1 MSLTIISVDTG
12 NKNIKTPNTQ
22 PFNSGLI
29 CHGTS
34 APPLSVE
41 TLRYDGKYYSLTEK
55 RIPTMFD
62 KTETED
68 FYILTLFA
76 AAKEIAAQDGPK
88 PAYRKDICLALGL
101 PPTHLQE
108 LKPKYLKY
116 FGRGGQRIEFT
127 YNGTH
132 YDLRVARVEV
142 FPQGYAAV
150 VPYLGKIR
158 DKTRSYIIDIGGY
171 TTDVVMLKKGGE
183 PDLDFCESF
192 NAGVIR
198 MRKMREKTT
207 QGGVTAEKKKDGVP
221 ISYWSAALNMLAWKA
236 GLSYGKIQVWA
247 QFHPEEY
254 GKWMHELRLSYEKAA
269 EDGTLKDGIVTLP
282 SYMPESLP
290 RRATPLPHGWSTEK
304 HIIGK

>member
-116 FGRGGQRIEFT
+116 FGRGGQHVEFT

-132 YDLRVARVEV
+132 YNLRVARVEV

-192 NAGVIR
+192 MYG
-198 MRKMREKTT
+198 
-207 QGGVTAEKKKDGVP
+207 DG
-221 ISYWSAALNMLAWKA
+221 
-236 GLSYGKIQVWA
+236 
-247 QFHPEEY
+247 
-254 GKWMHELRLSYEKAA
+254 LR
-269 EDGTLKDGIVTLP
+269 G
-282 SYMPESLP
+282 
-290 RRATPLPHGWSTEK
+290 R
-304 HIIGK
+304 

>member
-41 TLRYDGKYYSLTEK
+41 TLKFAGKYYSLTEK
-55 RIPTMFD
+55 RITTMFD

-88 PAYRKDICLALGL
+88 PAYKKDICLAMGL

-116 FGRGGQRIEFT
+116 FGRGGQRVDFV
-127 YNGTH
+127 YNGTY
-132 YDLRVARVEV
+132 YDIRVAQVEV

-150 VPYLGKIR
+150 VPVSYTHLAQYVVCFTRFQYNILWLIFKRFHRGEKDVYKRQAYCFPPFQSMRNSRRLLRKI
-158 DKTRSYIIDIGGY
+158 S
-171 TTDVVMLKKGGE
+171 
-183 PDLDFCESF
+183 
-192 NAGVIR
+192 N
-198 MRKMREKTT
+198 
-207 QGGVTAEKKKDGVP
+207 
-221 ISYWSAALNMLAWKA
+221 N
-236 GLSYGKIQVWA
+236 
-247 QFHPEEY
+247 
-254 GKWMHELRLSYEKAA
+254 
-269 EDGTLKDGIVTLP
+269 
-282 SYMPESLP
+282 
-290 RRATPLPHGWSTEK
+290 
-304 HIIGK
+304 

>member
-158 DKTRSYIIDIGGY
+158 DKTRSYIIDIGGCKY
-171 TTDVVMLKKGGE
+171 S
-183 PDLDFCESF
+183 C
-192 NAGVIR
+192 R
-198 MRKMREKTT
+198 MRKPER
-207 QGGVTAEKKKDGVP
+207 
-221 ISYWSAALNMLAWKA
+221 KA
-236 GLSYGKIQVWA
+236 
-247 QFHPEEY
+247 
-254 GKWMHELRLSYEKAA
+254 
-269 EDGTLKDGIVTLP
+269 
-282 SYMPESLP
+282 
-290 RRATPLPHGWSTEK
+290 
-304 HIIGK
+304 